1 MSIKRHRVGRDDAL
15 SLATT
20 IIETLNFHNLVE
32 EIFIGGSIIRQAR
45 FVADIDIGII
55 PICVSGDD
63 LAWWDDLMGNIFN
76 MFHISESEPEG
87 FKFVCGKEILRLSYF
102 GVQVDIWLAE
112 ERYWGPMCMFI
123 AGNAKLN
130 AVQRIKAKKQG
141 VRLSSKGL
149 FTLDGEDLG
158 KFETEK
164 KVYDFLNWKWVD
176 YPDRNI

>member
-1 MSIKRHRVGRDDAL
+1 
-15 SLATT
+15 
-20 IIETLNFHNLVE
+20 
-32 EIFIGGSIIRQAR
+32 
-45 FVADIDIGII
+45 
-55 PICVSGDD
+55 
-63 LAWWDDLMGNIFN
+63 
-76 MFHISESEPEG
+76 
-87 FKFVCGKEILRLSYF
+87 
-102 GVQVDIWLAE
+102 
-112 ERYWGPMCMFI
+112 MCMFI
-123 AGNAKLN
+123 AENAKLN

>member
-1 MSIKRHRVGRDDAL
+1 MSMKSIRIERDDAL

-20 IIETLNFHNLVE
+20 IKDKLISSKLVSQT
-32 EIFIGGSIIRQAR
+32 FVGGSIIRQSE

-55 PICVSGDD
+55 PISVPGDD
-63 LAWWDDLMGNIFN
+63 RAWWDDLMGNIFN
-76 MFHISESEPEG
+76 MFHMPKGEPKN
-87 FKFVCGKEILRLSYF
+87 FKSICGVEILRLSYF
-102 GVQVDIWLAE
+102 GVQVDIWAAE
-112 ERYWGPMCMFI
+112 EKYWGPICMFI